1 MENHGA
7 NDIDCVV
14 TSADA
19 GAAGGCQGSGVS
31 ELNFLA
37 VSCAIPA
44 GHNLPVSDSI
54 LWSLRSSDGAEALYV
69 SLKTNGN
76 VACGLHAP
84 FGSLRN
90 NELQLD
96 DGRRLAAEALRRYKA
111 ASWHGQYFRLAVLPA
126 IWSELARPAAIATIR
141 GGDQASPESPQ
152 RITRVVSGAG
162 KNSHLFYT
170 LLWKI
175 KASNFE

>member
-31 ELNFLA
+31 ELKVLA

-44 GHNLPVSDSI
+44 GHNLPVSDSVPRT
-54 LWSLRSSDGAEALYV
+54 LRSSECAEALYV

-76 VACGLHAP
+76 GACGVHAP
-84 FGSLRN
+84 FDSLRN

-96 DGRRLAAEALRRYKA
+96 GGRRLAADTLRRYKA
-111 ASWHGQYFRLAVLPA
+111 AFWHGQYYCLGLLPA

-141 GGDQASPESPQ
+141 GGDQASPESQQ
-152 RITRVVSGAG
+152 RITRV
-162 KNSHLFYT
+162 
-170 LLWKI
+170 
-175 KASNFE
+175 NFMFLELVRTQT